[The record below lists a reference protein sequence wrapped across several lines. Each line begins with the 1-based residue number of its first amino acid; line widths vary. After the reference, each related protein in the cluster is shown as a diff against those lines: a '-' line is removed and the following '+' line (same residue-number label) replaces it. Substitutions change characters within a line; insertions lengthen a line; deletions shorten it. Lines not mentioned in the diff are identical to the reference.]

1 MKKLI
6 TLCAAALTLSGGV
19 FAQKTMQTSAP
30 VVLRDA
36 NSLRAYEDYKW
47 EDLKLDGY
55 KTRDLKGNE
64 IDIQALLLEGKTVL
78 IDFSAEWCGPC
89 WMVHQKGWLE
99 KFYEKFGPEGTVR
112 KDMVVLWVEVT
123 GASEAKIKN
132 PDKNWTLKY
141 GTTEEVPYPVI
152 IDKSLGGRL
161 GINTSAVP
169 TLVLLAPTGQFT
181 DARRFAVGAF
191 DDIKTDEIAALLEDI
206 PNPNAAP
213 QSVNIRSVSYAY
225 AGETIEF
232 SSEYRSVAD
241 VTGSK
246 WEFEGANTTTSTE
259 EKPKVSW
266 ANPGTY
272 KVKFAVS
279 NQYGETKV
287 ERDFV
292 VKELKGAD
300 FPIAAGFDD
309 GGFPWNEWRTLSLDG
324 DKYSWE
330 NIKAMLDRLGLKL
343 NPGAKLG
350 YNSLYHA
357 VSWAYYP
364 TEAVQGPQGLQFQGA
379 VHKPKNWLVSP
390 AIDIPADAAKPTL
403 FFASGCFFTKP
414 NDKYKVLAS
423 TTSTIDPTAFTVELV
438 APKIPGKG
446 AEGWQP
452 ETIDLSQFKG
462 QRVTIAFVHESNNPD
477 GGSGVGIDKLSI
489 TLDGTVGISTIPVAE
504 NVAVYPTVANSELFV
519 EAAENATVVL
529 FDVMGRQL
537 ETLRVE
543 GGKVRINTVALSEGN
558 YFVRVV
564 EAEGAMKVVP
574 VIVKR

>member
-47 EDLKLDGY
+47 SDFNFKGV
-55 KTRDLKGNE
+55 KTTDLKGQE
-64 IDIQALLLEGKTVL
+64 IDIEALVKSGKTIL
-78 IDFSAEWCGPC
+78 IDFSTVWCGWC
-89 WMVHQKGWLE
+89 WVMHQNHLLD
-99 KFYEKFGPEGTVR
+99 KFYEQFGPQGTIR
-112 KDMVVLWVEVT
+112 QDLVVLWVE
-123 GASEAKIKN
+123 GEGKPASAIKAN
-132 PDKNWTLKY
+132 DKNWTLKFN
-141 GTTEEVPYPVI
+141 TAEEVPYYVVS
-152 IDKSLGGRL
+152 DKVLAGKLGVAIAGW
-161 GINTSAVP
+161 P
-169 TLVLLAPTGQFT
+169 TLVLLAPNGQQTSALPFVVGQFKDVAT
-181 DARRFAVGAF
+181 D
-191 DDIKTDEIAALLEDI
+191 KLKALLEDI

-357 VSWAYYP
+357 VSWAFYP